1 MQYVIVPRGMP
12 RARFDLDAG
21 LGEIVLA
28 DPPLNLFGLEL
39 ARDLSRA
46 TEQARESAARA
57 ILVRAEGDN
66 FSAGANVEIFIGR
79 DERAARALIEEFI
92 PVIRRFAEI
101 PVPTVAAVQGLCLA
115 AGLEVALSCDLIWAA
130 EGTQLG
136 LVEAVIGATPFGGG
150 TQRLVARAGAG
161 RAAEAVMTART
172 YPAEAMLD
180 WGIVNRVIAGADLH
194 EKARAFARRLAAG
207 PTLAHAATKHMIRL
221 AVEDGVEAAD
231 AALPEQGAK
240 VMASDD
246 LQNGARTLLEKGP
259 GHATFTGRQ

>member
-1 MQYVIVPRGMP
+1 MAEVKFTCSGDV
-12 RARFDLDAG
+12 
-21 LGEIVLA
+21 GEIVLT

-39 ARDLSRA
+39 ARSLVEA
-46 TEQARESAARA
+46 VTQARDSDARA

-66 FSAGANVEIFIGR
+66 FSAGANVEMFLDR
-79 DERAARALIEEFI
+79 DEAAAEELIEEFI

-130 EGTQLG
+130 EGCNLG

-161 RAAEAVMTART
+161 RAAEAVLTARA
-172 YPAEAMLD
+172 YPAETMLD
-180 WGIVNRVIAGADLH
+180 WGVVNRVVPAAELL
-194 EKARAFARRLAAG
+194 EKSRAFVKRLAAG
-207 PTLAHAATKHMIRL
+207 PTVAHRATKRMIQI
-221 AVEDGVEAAD
+221 AVDEGVEAAD
-231 AALPEQGAK
+231 AALPGEGAR
-240 VMASDD
+240 VMASED

-259 GHATFTGRQ
+259 GQATFAGR

>member
-1 MQYVIVPRGMP
+1 M
-12 RARFDLDAG
+12 
-21 LGEIVLA
+21 GEIVLA

-39 ARDLSRA
+39 ARSLVEA
-46 TEQARESAARA
+46 VTQARDSDARA

-66 FSAGANVEIFIGR
+66 FSAGANVEMFLDR
-79 DERAARALIEEFI
+79 DEAAARELIDEFI

-130 EGTQLG
+130 EGSNLG

-161 RAAEAVMTART
+161 RAAEAVLTARA
-172 YPAEAMLD
+172 YPAETMLD
-180 WGIVNRVIAGADLH
+180 WGVVNRVVPSADLL
-194 EKARAFARRLAAG
+194 EKARAFAQRLAAG
-207 PTLAHAATKHMIRL
+207 PTVAHASH
-221 AVEDGVEAAD
+221 EAD
-231 AALPEQGAK
+231 DPDHRRRGGGGCRCGAARRKERR
-240 VMASDD
+240 VMASED

-259 GHATFTGRQ
+259 GQATFAGR